1 MTELEKKVASLACW
15 RSPVELAPLKGG
27 LTNLSFVVTHGG
39 ERFVARRL
47 PELNTVFVSSS
58 R

>member
-27 LTNLSFVVTHGG
+27 LTNLSYVATDGAVTGNRTTAETG
-39 ERFVARRL
+39 A
-47 PELNTVFVSSS
+47 S
-58 R
+58 